1 MKHDTSQNLRSL
13 FLHTEGL
20 ILVPCTFFQIFWMW
34 CLGAIPAYFNSI
46 ALPTSRRLSV
56 FGV

>member
-20 ILVPCTFFQIFWMW
+20 ILVGSLHLFSDFLDVVSW
-34 CLGAIPAYFNSI
+34 CNTCL
-46 ALPTSRRLSV
+46 L
-56 FGV
+56 